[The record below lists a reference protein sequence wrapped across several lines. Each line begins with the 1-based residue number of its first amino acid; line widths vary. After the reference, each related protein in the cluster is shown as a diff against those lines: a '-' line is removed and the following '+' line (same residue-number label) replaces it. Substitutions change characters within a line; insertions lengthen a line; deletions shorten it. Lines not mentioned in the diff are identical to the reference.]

1 MPDRTPDL
9 LDVIDLARR
18 LSNLLRLGTIEQID
32 HPAARVRVRSGD
44 IVTARLPWFTWRA
57 GATSTWSAPTVG
69 EQVLILAP
77 SGDLAGAVVL
87 PALYTDAHP
96 APSSSPT
103 QHVTRYPDGA
113 TISYDHAT
121 GQADI
126 SGATLVT
133 VQATGAVVIDA
144 PVTTVTG
151 ALTVQGLLTYQSG
164 LAGTGGGAGTTIT
177 GNITQTGGQ
186 ITSNGI
192 HLATHTH
199 SGVRA
204 GTDHTGAPE

>member
-1 MPDRTPDL
+1 MITDL
-9 LDVIDLARR
+9 VDLARR
-18 LSNLLRLGTIEQID
+18 LANTLRLGTIEQVD
-32 HPAARVRVRSGD
+32 HPAARVRVRSGE
-44 IVTARLPWFTWRA
+44 ILTTWLPWFTWRA
-57 GATSTWSAPTVG
+57 GATSSWSAPTVG

-87 PALYTDAHP
+87 PAIYTDAHP
-96 APSSSPT
+96 APSNSPT
-103 QHVTRYPDGA
+103 QHVTRYPDGT

-144 PVTTVTG
+144 PITTITG
-151 ALTVQGLLTYQSG
+151 MLTVQGLLTYQSG
-164 LAGTGGGAGTTIT
+164 LAGTGGGMGTTIT

-192 HLATHTH
+192 PLATHTH
-199 SGVRA
+199 GGVQTGSGN
-204 GTDHTGAPE
+204 TGAPHA

>member
-1 MPDRTPDL
+1 MITDL
-9 LDVIDLARR
+9 VEIARR
-18 LSNLLRLGTIEQID
+18 IANILRMGTVEEID
-32 HPAARVRVRSGD
+32 HGGARVRVRSGE
-44 IVTARLPWFTWRA
+44 ILTTWLPWFTWRA

-96 APSSSPT
+96 APSTSPT

-133 VQATGAVVIDA
+133 VQASGAVVIDA
-144 PVTTVTG
+144 PITTITG
-151 ALTVQGLLTYQSG
+151 MLTVQGLITYQDG
-164 LAGTGGGAGTTIT
+164 LAGTGGGVGTTIT

-192 HLATHTH
+192 PLDTHTH
-199 SGVRA
+199 GGVQTGSGN
-204 GTDHTGAPE
+204 TGAPHA

>member
-1 MPDRTPDL
+1 MITAL
-9 LDVIDLARR
+9 VELERR
-18 LSNLLRLGTIEQID
+18 FANIVRLGTVEEID
-32 HPAARVRVRSGD
+32 HGDARVRVRTGKNL
-44 IVTARLPWFTWRA
+44 TAWLPWCTWRA
-57 GATSTWSAPTVG
+57 GATSSWSAPTVG
-69 EQVLILAP
+69 EQVLILSP
-77 SGDLAGAVVL
+77 SGDLPSGVVL

-103 QHVTRYPDGA
+103 EHVTRYPDGA

-133 VQATGAVVIDA
+133 VQASGAVVIDA
-144 PVTTVTG
+144 PITTITG
-151 ALTVQGLLTYQSG
+151 MLTVQGLITYQDG
-164 LAGTGGGAGTTIT
+164 LAGTGGGVGTTIT

-192 HLATHTH
+192 PLDTHTH
-199 SGVRA
+199 GGVQTGSGN
-204 GTDHTGAPE
+204 TGAPHA

>member
-1 MPDRTPDL
+1 MITDL
-9 LDVIDLARR
+9 IDLARR
-18 LSNLLRLGTIEQID
+18 LANTLRLGTIEQVD
-32 HPAARVRVRSGD
+32 HPAARVRVRSGE
-44 IVTARLPWFTWRA
+44 ILTTWLPWFTWRA
-57 GATSTWSAPTVG
+57 GATSSWSAPTVG

-87 PALYTDAHP
+87 PAIYTDAHP
-96 APSSSPT
+96 APSNSPT
-103 QHVTRYPDGA
+103 QHVTHYPDGT

-133 VQATGAVVIDA
+133 VHATGAVVLDA
-144 PVTTVTG
+144 PITTVTG
-151 ALTVQGLLTYQSG
+151 MLTVEGLLTYQSG
-164 LAGTGGGAGTTIT
+164 LAGTGGGMGTTIT

-192 HLATHTH
+192 PLATHTH
-199 SGVRA
+199 SGVQP
-204 GTDHTGAPE
+204 GSGNTGAPNA